1 MKRVNQPKTESSN
14 TGYGYYQDSV
24 TLLTKG
30 LEYEVVSILSLYTA
44 VDFSSNRF
52 EGHIPGI
59 IGDLI
64 ALRVLNL
71 SHNELQAPWMHS
83 DRTPNS
89 SIYLI
94 MMDYVDS
101 LFRKF
106 FTLLYLFTITF
117 ASTEEATALLKWKST
132 FKNHNNSLLASW
144 QPSSDACS
152 DLYGV
157 SCINGRVNRN
167 NLSGTIPP
175 EIGNFTNLI
184 YLDLSINQISGK
196 IPPQIGS
203 LARLHTL
210 YIFDNNLNGSI
221 LEEIGYLSSLT
232 GLALSTNSLN
242 GSIPASLGNLKNL
255 NYLELFN
262 NQLSNPIPSELEN
275 LKNLTNLGLF
285 NNQLSGPIPS
295 ELGNLKNLNDLGLS
309 NNQLSGQIPSVLGES
324 KKSQLSV
331 IIQQS
336 THWFNSQPQQF
347 DRGNS
352 FIFL

>member
-1 MKRVNQPKTESSN
+1 MMMVLKIFS
-14 TGYGYYQDSV
+14 
-24 TLLTKG
+24 LL
-30 LEYEVVSILSLYTA
+30 
-44 VDFSSNRF
+44 
-52 EGHIPGI
+52 
-59 IGDLI
+59 
-64 ALRVLNL
+64 
-71 SHNELQAPWMHS
+71 Q
-83 DRTPNS
+83 
-89 SIYLI
+89 
-94 MMDYVDS
+94 
-101 LFRKF
+101 F

-132 FKNHNNSLLASW
+132 FKNQNNSLLASW

-152 DLYGV
+152 DWYGV
-157 SCINGRVNRN
+157 SCINGRVNRLNITNASVFGTLYDFLFSSLPFLEYLNLSRN

-175 EIGNFTNLI
+175 EIGNLTNLI

-255 NYLELFN
+255 NYVELFN
-262 NQLSNPIPSELEN
+262 NQLSDPIPSELEN
-275 LKNLTNLGLF
+275 L
-285 NNQLSGPIPS
+285 

-336 THWFNSQPQQF
+336 THWFNSRKNLKGKILQCLELPSSICNLTSIQSLDLGRNNLMGAIPAMFWQHE
-347 DRGNS
+347 RS
-352 FIFL
+352 S